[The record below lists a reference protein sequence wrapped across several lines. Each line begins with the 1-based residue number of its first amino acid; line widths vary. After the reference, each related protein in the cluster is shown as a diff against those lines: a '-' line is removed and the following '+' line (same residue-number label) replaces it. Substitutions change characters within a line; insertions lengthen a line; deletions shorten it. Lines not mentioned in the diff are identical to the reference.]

1 MAGLQGRV
9 QMTNGLKR
17 HVQTLEKLVPIHA
30 AEAMLEGII
39 EGVAT
44 ARQVVATTPSSLSRV
59 PKNNRIWT
67 GKMIAELDG
76 DVKITGTTITGRVGW
91 LNAKEDYF
99 LVQEYGGQV
108 REIRVTP
115 MNALS
120 QAQQAVV
127 EHLRSE
133 GIR

>member
-9 QMTNGLKR
+9 ELINGLRK
-17 HVQTLEKLVPIHA
+17 HNQTAEKLVTVHA
-30 AEAMLEGII
+30 SEAMLEAVV
-39 EGVAT
+39 EAVAT
-44 ARQVVATTPSSLSRV
+44 AREVVATTPSSLSRV

-67 GKMIAELDG
+67 GAMIAALDG

-91 LNAKEDYF
+91 LNVKEDYF
-99 LVQEYGGQV
+99 LVQEHGGQV

-120 QAQQAVV
+120 AAQAVIV
-127 EHLRSE
+127 EKLASE